1 METIRRIL
9 AAPVFEDQEKTRS
22 AALLNTILY
31 GMLSVISLTIIGA
44 ILGQE
49 QLQIIIAVLVFALFL
64 LGLIVLLRK
73 GFVKLVSIAL
83 VVSFLLVLTFVNYL
97 SGTVRLPVVS
107 GYLLVTMIAGLT
119 ISRRAALWSTG
130 ASILAFIGLV
140 LAELG
145 EILPPA
151 DFAISPSVGF
161 QQVMVF
167 SAMIVMSTILLNQAV
182 NRIRTSLELAEENQ
196 EELAML
202 NEELGQ
208 RVAVA
213 TRGLEERSAYL
224 EGAAEISR
232 AAASILDT
240 DDLVRQVVTRIQVQF
255 DLYYVGLFLV
265 DERNEWAVLQAGT
278 GEAGRKMLAQG
289 HRIEIGEGMIGWSIA
304 NAKARIALDVGEDAV
319 RFDNPD
325 LPETHSEVAVPLRS
339 RGRVLGALTIQ
350 SVEKEAFGQDI
361 ITVFQTMA
369 DQLAVALDNAELFA
383 KSEAALEAERR
394 AYAELSQDAWKE
406 LTRSKAIVSHYIAD
420 TSGAARPL
428 QVQRSTRP
436 LRVTDETIQDDGLTA
451 VIPIKSRGNVLG
463 GIKLSR
469 SEDSGEWTQDQLAL
483 AETLSEQIS
492 TALDSARLY
501 QDTQRRAARE
511 QLIGEVTSQM
521 RETLEMKA
529 VLNTAAREISEALGL
544 AALDVRLDVREQ

>member
-49 QLQIIIAVLVFALFL
+49 QLQIIIAVLVFALLL

-97 SGTVRLPVVS
+97 SGTARLPVVS

-202 NEELGQ
+202 NEELGR

-325 LPETHSEVAVPLRS
+325 LPETRSEVAVPLRS

-492 TALDSARLY
+492 TALESARLY